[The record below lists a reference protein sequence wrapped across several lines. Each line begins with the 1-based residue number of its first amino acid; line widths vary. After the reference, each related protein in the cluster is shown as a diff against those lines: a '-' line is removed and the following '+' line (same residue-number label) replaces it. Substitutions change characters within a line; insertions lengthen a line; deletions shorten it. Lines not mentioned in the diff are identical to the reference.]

1 MSTPEQTY
9 QKFAVFYDLYV
20 GRFSADFDFY
30 HSYCSNDK
38 SIVEIGC
45 GTGRILKYLLGKGFS
60 VTGIDISDEMLQK
73 AEAKLEPFVSS
84 GHLKLLNHN
93 FAENPFETKFD
104 VALLTFYTFNYILDK
119 PEAFL
124 TNIHRSL
131 NKQAA
136 LLIDVFYP
144 MPLKNIDIDSIWT
157 EKSFEIEG
165 QQVLLKDKRTMNGNV
180 EHRCQVFS
188 INGSEG
194 ISIDTFRR
202 YFSPKEMVC
211 LLKNAGF
218 SEVKLAP
225 GYDFANLKG
234 ELEERELGD
243 NYIVVAKK

>member
-1 MSTPEQTY
+1 MSTPEHTY
-9 QKFAVFYDLYV
+9 QKFAAFYDLYV
-20 GRFSADFDFY
+20 GRFSADVDFY
-30 HSYCSNDK
+30 HSYCSSDK

-45 GTGRILKYLLGKGFS
+45 GTGRILKYLLDKGLS

-73 AEAKLEPFVSS
+73 AGAKLEPYVSS

-93 FAENPFETKFD
+93 FAEKPFETKID

-119 PEAFL
+119 PESFL

-131 NKQAA
+131 NRQAN

-144 MPLKNIDIDSIWT
+144 MPLKNKAIDNVWN
-157 EKSFEIEG
+157 EKYFEIEG

-202 YFSPKEMVC
+202 YFPPKEMVY
-211 LLKNAGF
+211 LLKNADF
-218 SEVKLAP
+218 SDVKLAP
-225 GYDFANLKG
+225 GYDFRSLKC
-234 ELEERELGD
+234 ELEESELGD
-243 NYIVVAKK
+243 NFIVVAKK

>member
-9 QKFAVFYDLYV
+9 QKFAAFYDLYV
-20 GRFSADFDFY
+20 GKFSADFDFY
-30 HSYCSNDK
+30 YSYCNNDK

-45 GTGRILKYLLGKGFS
+45 GTGRILKYLLGKGLP

-93 FAENPFETKFD
+93 FAEKPLETKFD

-119 PEAFL
+119 PETFL
-124 TNIHRSL
+124 SNIRQSL

-144 MPLKNIDIDSIWT
+144 MPLKNKAIENVWT
-157 EKSFEIEG
+157 ERSFEIEG

-188 INGSEG
+188 INGGEG

-202 YFSPKEMVC
+202 YFRTNEMVH

-218 SEVKLAP
+218 SDVKLAP
-225 GYDFANLKG
+225 GYDFANLKV
-234 ELEERELGD
+234 ELKESELSD
-243 NYIVVAKK
+243 NYIVVARA